1 LLAAS
6 SNLTTLA
13 PSITIP
19 VKDLELICKIG
30 KNSPASRPEFVDLSL
45 NATGGIEQVTMV
57 EGDSEMMQ
65 TATTEREEMEMM
77 EFH

>member
-1 LLAAS
+1 
-6 SNLTTLA
+6 LA
-13 PSITIP
+13 PSTTIP